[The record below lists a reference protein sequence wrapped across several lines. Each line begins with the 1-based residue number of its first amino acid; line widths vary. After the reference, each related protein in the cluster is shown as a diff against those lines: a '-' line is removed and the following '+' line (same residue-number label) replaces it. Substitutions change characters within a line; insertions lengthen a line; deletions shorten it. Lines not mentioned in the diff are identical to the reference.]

1 MNNVVLVGRL
11 TKDPELID
19 LANDQTRKKTVITLA
34 VTRNYKNSEGEY
46 ETDFL
51 RCVLW
56 NAIASSTCEYCH
68 KGDIVGIKGRL
79 ETSVYED
86 EKKEKNY
93 FTEVVV
99 EKITFLSSTKK
110 SEPN

>member
-11 TKDPELID
+11 TKDPEITTCKNPD
-19 LANDQTRKKTVITLA
+19 TKKTVITVA
-34 VTRNYKNSEGEY
+34 VTRNYKNQDGIY
-46 ETDFL
+46 ETDFI

-79 ETSVYED
+79 ETSNYENDKKDRVYV
-86 EKKEKNY
+86 
-93 FTEVVV
+93 TEVIV
-99 EKITFLSSTKK
+99 EKITFLSSNAEKNIK
-110 SEPN
+110 